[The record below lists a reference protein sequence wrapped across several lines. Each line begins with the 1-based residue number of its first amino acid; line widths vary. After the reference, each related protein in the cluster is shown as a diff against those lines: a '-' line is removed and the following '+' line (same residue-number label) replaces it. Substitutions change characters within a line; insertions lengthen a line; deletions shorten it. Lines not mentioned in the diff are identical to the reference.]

1 MCFLRNTSVPR
12 SPYLPLFNIKNRLQ
26 LRFVLFLP
34 LPKQVFSF
42 HNEKRKLYG
51 TVVAF
56 KNALTRLVDY
66 CTLSSL
72 QLQLS
77 CIQRVDMTFRLF
89 LIWVVR
95 SHDIMAHQAAGHP
108 QDHTLHVLCARGSFW
123 WRMQLRRFLQWRQP
137 RHSQ

>member
-1 MCFLRNTSVPR
+1 M
-12 SPYLPLFNIKNRLQ
+12 Y
-26 LRFVLFLP
+26 FLP

-51 TVVAF
+51 TVIAF
-56 KNALTRLVDY
+56 KNALTELVDY

-77 CIQRVDMTFRLF
+77 CIQRVDMTCRLF

-95 SHDIMAHQAAGHP
+95 SHDIMAHQAVGHP

-123 WRMQLRRFLQWRQP
+123 WRMQLRRFLQ
-137 RHSQ
+137 

>member
-1 MCFLRNTSVPR
+1 M
-12 SPYLPLFNIKNRLQ
+12 I
-26 LRFVLFLP
+26 
-34 LPKQVFSF
+34 
-42 HNEKRKLYG
+42 
-51 TVVAF
+51 AF
-56 KNALTRLVDY
+56 KNALTELVDY

-95 SHDIMAHQAAGHP
+95 SHDIMAHQAVGHP
-108 QDHTLHVLCARGSFW
+108 QDHTLHVLCARESFW

-137 RHSQ
+137 RHSQLPPLNLNSKLYQLESRKSEIYIFVIFYSRNSIRSVTA